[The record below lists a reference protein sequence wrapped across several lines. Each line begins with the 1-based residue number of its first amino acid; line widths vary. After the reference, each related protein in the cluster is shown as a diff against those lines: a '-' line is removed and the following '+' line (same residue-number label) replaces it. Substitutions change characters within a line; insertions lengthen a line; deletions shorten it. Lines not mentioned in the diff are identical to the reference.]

1 MVRMSLLSAV
11 LVAFTVACGGKTETP
26 PPQPAAEVPAKPE
39 EKKPEEPKPEEKK
52 VEAKPEE
59 KKVEEPKPSEP
70 TPAVALNDVGLPTKT
85 EDKATAL
92 VTVTPGMV
100 VKNPAVDSPEW
111 LIEQVL
117 VAAME
122 PDEAKGWALFES
134 LLHVDEKIP
143 NALISRRQLNYPAS
157 RRKVKLFLYEDPT
170 KPIYKVSRVVEE
182 SPKSVRI
189 YVHNNSENSMPTP
202 CEVRMDDTINKWR
215 IGICS
220 L

>member
-26 PPQPAAEVPAKPE
+26 PPQPAAEVP
-39 EKKPEEPKPEEKK
+39 
-52 VEAKPEE
+52 AKPEE

>member
-11 LVAFTVACGGKTETP
+11 LVAFTVACGGKTEAP
-26 PPQPAAEVPAKPE
+26 PAAPVAEVPAKPE
-39 EKKPEEPKPEEKK
+39 EKKPEDKKPE
-52 VEAKPEE
+52 EAKPEE
-59 KKVEEPKPSEP
+59 AKPEEAKPTSPSEP
-70 TPAVALNDVGLPTKT
+70 DVAVALNDVGLPTKT
-85 EDKATAL
+85 NDQPTAL
-92 VTVTPGMV
+92 VTVTPGTV

-122 PDEAKGWALFES
+122 PDEAKGWAIFES
-134 LLHVDEKIP
+134 LLHTDEKLP
-143 NALISRRQLNYPAS
+143 NALISRRQHNYPAS

-170 KPIYKVSRVVEE
+170 KPIYKVDRVVEE
-182 SPKSVRI
+182 GPKSVRI
-189 YVHNNSENSMPTP
+189 YVHNNSENSIPTP
-202 CEVRMDDTINKWR
+202 CEVRMDDTLKKWR